1 MNRTAN
7 TIPLADRF
15 PALQRLQTRTRSKQI
30 PVIRQLS
37 VTECGAACLAMVLAY
52 YGKNVP
58 LSEIREITGLNRD
71 GVDCLALLK
80 TGRWYGLQGRGA
92 KLDLDALRF
101 MERGTILHWEFSHFV
116 VFDRL
121 RKGGVEIIDPASGRR
136 FVTMEQFSKSFTG
149 VALIF
154 KPSASFQPAAD
165 KNQPVWTYVKYLVCH
180 SGLLWRVI
188 VLSLLLQLFLL
199 AAPALTGLLV
209 NRVVP
214 HNDMHLLYVVGAGLL
229 GIVLFQ
235 YLSTF
240 IRSHLLLYLRTHLDT
255 QMTLGFVDHLASLPF
270 SFFQQRSEGDLI
282 MRVNSNAMIREI
294 LTSNT
299 ISGLLDGALAALY
312 LAILLAASPALAGL
326 VVVLAIVQVAVF
338 LLSYRRYQE
347 LMSQELQAQAKTQ
360 SSLLQMLSGI
370 ETLKASGVED
380 RAVQQWS
387 NLFVDELNV
396 LLIRG
401 RLSATVD
408 SLMSTLR
415 VASPLLVLWF
425 GGVQVLNGHLN
436 LGTMLA
442 LNAIAIGF
450 LGPVSTFIA
459 SGLQLQL
466 LRSYVERIDDV
477 LKAPA
482 EQDKRCVQK
491 AERLS
496 GAIELDKVS
505 FRYGPI
511 TTTGVDDIS
520 VKITPGQKVA
530 IVGPSGA
537 GKTTLAK
544 LMLGLYQPS
553 SGRVLYDGV
562 DIAGLDLQSVRR
574 QLGVVTQRSYL
585 FGTTIRGNITLSDSS
600 IPMAEVSRAAELAC
614 MQEDIAAMP
623 MGYESLVAEG
633 GGSLS
638 GGQRQRVAIARALV
652 HNPAILLLDEATSE
666 LDTITEHHVHQN
678 LAALNCTRIV
688 IAHRLST
695 VRDADLIL
703 VMNEGKIVEQGT
715 HEELMERNGYYAAL
729 VQGRESGTLTL
740 HDACISAPA

>member
-1 MNRTAN
+1 MNRTEN
-7 TIPLADRF
+7 TSTLVDRF
-15 PALQRLQTRTRSKQI
+15 PALQTLQAKAPSRQI

-37 VTECGAACLAMVLAY
+37 AIECGAACLAMVLAY
-52 YGKNVP
+52 YGKHVP
-58 LSEIREITGLNRD
+58 LSEIREVTGVNRD
-71 GVDCLALLK
+71 GVDCLTLLK
-80 TGRWYGLQGRGA
+80 AGRWYGLQGRGM
-92 KLDLDALRF
+92 KLDLEALPF
-101 MERGTILHWEFSHFV
+101 MERGTILHWDFSHFV

-136 FVTMEQFSKSFTG
+136 VVTMDEFSKSFTG

-154 KPSASFQPAAD
+154 KPGASFQPAAD
-165 KNQPVWTYVKYLVCH
+165 KSRPVWTYVKYLVCH

-188 VLSLLLQLFLL
+188 VISLLLQVLML

-209 NRVVP
+209 NSVVP
-214 HNDMHLLYVVGAGLL
+214 HNDKHLLYVVGAGLL

-270 SFFQQRSEGDLI
+270 SFFQQRPEGDLM
-282 MRVNSNAMIREI
+282 MRVNSNITIREM

-312 LAILLAASPALAGL
+312 LAILLAASPILAGL

-347 LMSQELQAQAKTQ
+347 LTSQGLQAQAKTQ
-360 SSLLQMLSGI
+360 SHLVQILSGI
-370 ETLKASGVED
+370 ETLKSSGMEN

-396 LLIRG
+396 SLTLG
-401 RLSATVD
+401 RLGATVD
-408 SLMSTLR
+408 SLVSTLR

-425 GGVQVLNGHLN
+425 GGVQVLNGELN

-450 LGPVSTFIA
+450 LGPVSTLIA

-466 LRSYVERIDDV
+466 LHSYVERIDEV
-477 LKAPA
+477 LKASP
-482 EQDKRCVQK
+482 EQEKRRVEK

-496 GAIELDKVS
+496 GAIELEKVS
-505 FRYGPI
+505 FRYGPL
-511 TTTGVDDIS
+511 TTTGVEDIS
-520 VKITPGQKVA
+520 IKIKPGQKVA
-530 IVGPSGA
+530 IVGQSGA

-553 SGRVLYDGV
+553 SGRVLYDGT

-585 FGTTIRGNITLSDSS
+585 FGSTIRGNITLSDSS
-600 IPMAEVSRAAELAC
+600 IPMAEVNRAAELAC
-614 MQEDIAAMP
+614 IHEDIAAMP
-623 MGYESLVAEG
+623 MGYETLVVEG

-652 HNPAILLLDEATSE
+652 HNPSILLLDEATSE
-666 LDTITEHHVHQN
+666 LDTITENQVHEN

-715 HEELMERNGYYAAL
+715 HEELMERNGYYASL
-729 VQGRESGTLTL
+729 VQGRECGNLKLYGS
-740 HDACISAPA
+740 CVPAPA

>member
-15 PALQRLQTRTRSKQI
+15 PALQKLQTRARSKQV

-71 GVDCLALLK
+71 GVDCLTLLK
-80 TGRWYGLQGRGA
+80 TGRWYGLQGRGL
-92 KLDLDALRF
+92 KLDLDALPF

-116 VFDRL
+116 VFNRL
-121 RKGGVEIIDPASGRR
+121 RKGGVEIVDPASGRR
-136 FVTMEQFSKSFTG
+136 FVTMETFSKSFTG
-149 VALIF
+149 VALVF
-154 KPSASFQPAAD
+154 KPGASFQPAAD
-165 KNQPVWTYVKYLVCH
+165 KSQPVWTYVKYLIRH

-188 VLSLLLQLFLL
+188 VISLLLQLFLL
-199 AAPALTGLLV
+199 AVPALTGLLV

-235 YLSTF
+235 YLSTL
-240 IRSHLLLYLRTHLDT
+240 IRSHLLLDLRTHLDT

-270 SFFQQRSEGDLI
+270 SFFQERPEGDLM
-282 MRVNSNAMIREI
+282 MRVNSNTTIREM
-294 LTSNT
+294 LTSST

-312 LAILLAASPALAGL
+312 LAILLAASPGLAGL
-326 VVVLAIVQVAVF
+326 VVGLAILQVAVF
-338 LLSYRRYQE
+338 LFSYRRYQE
-347 LMSQELQAQAKTQ
+347 LMSQDLQAQAKTQ
-360 SSLLQMLSGI
+360 SHLVQILSGI

-380 RAVQQWS
+380 RAVHQWS
-387 NLFVDELNV
+387 SLFVDELNV
-396 LLIRG
+396 SLMRG

-415 VASPLLVLWF
+415 VASPLVVLWF

-442 LNAIAIGF
+442 LNAIATGF
-450 LGPVSTFIA
+450 LGPVSTFITC
-459 SGLQLQL
+459 GLQLQL
-466 LRSYVERIDDV
+466 LRSFIERIDDV
-477 LKAPA
+477 LNAPA
-482 EQDKRCVQK
+482 EQDQRRVQK

-666 LDTITEHHVHQN
+666 LDTITEHQVHQN

>member
-1 MNRTAN
+1 M
-7 TIPLADRF
+7 
-15 PALQRLQTRTRSKQI
+15 
-30 PVIRQLS
+30 
-37 VTECGAACLAMVLAY
+37 
-52 YGKNVP
+52 
-58 LSEIREITGLNRD
+58 
-71 GVDCLALLK
+71 
-80 TGRWYGLQGRGA
+80 
-92 KLDLDALRF
+92 
-101 MERGTILHWEFSHFV
+101 
-116 VFDRL
+116 
-121 RKGGVEIIDPASGRR
+121 
-136 FVTMEQFSKSFTG
+136 
-149 VALIF
+149 
-154 KPSASFQPAAD
+154 
-165 KNQPVWTYVKYLVCH
+165 
-180 SGLLWRVI
+180 
-188 VLSLLLQLFLL
+188 
-199 AAPALTGLLV
+199 
-209 NRVVP
+209 
-214 HNDMHLLYVVGAGLL
+214 GAGLL
-229 GIVLFQ
+229 GIVLFL
-235 YLSTF
+235 YLSTL
-240 IRSHLLLYLRTHLDT
+240 IRSHLLLDLRTHLDT

-270 SFFQQRSEGDLI
+270 SFFQERPEGDLM
-282 MRVNSNAMIREI
+282 MRVNSNTTIREM
-294 LTSNT
+294 LTSST

-312 LAILLAASPALAGL
+312 LAILLAASPGLAGL
-326 VVVLAIVQVAVF
+326 VVGLAILQVAVF
-338 LLSYRRYQE
+338 LFSYRRYQE
-347 LMSQELQAQAKTQ
+347 LMSQDLQAQAKTQ
-360 SSLLQMLSGI
+360 SHLVQILSGI

-380 RAVQQWS
+380 RAVHQWS
-387 NLFVDELNV
+387 SLFVDELNV
-396 LLIRG
+396 SLMRG

-415 VASPLLVLWF
+415 VASPLVVLWF

-442 LNAIAIGF
+442 LNAIATGF
-450 LGPVSTFIA
+450 LGPVSTFITC
-459 SGLQLQL
+459 GLQLQL
-466 LRSYVERIDDV
+466 LRSFIERIDDV
-477 LKAPA
+477 LNAPA
-482 EQDKRCVQK
+482 EQDQRRVQK

-530 IVGPSGA
+530 IAGPSGA

-666 LDTITEHHVHQN
+666 LDTITEHQVHQN